1 MEPEEIMPVTQDMIE
16 KAKARMSADE
26 LERGRARIQ
35 KQNERLEKSGE
46 NDIPKLLTF
55 ITGESEEAGTLKF
68 SEMGDFHKKSLR
80 QTFEGDYMEAI
91 EMLVESGISTSIYL
105 TAYEDYLSIDLFPSP
120 FFEDP
125 AAPLPWHHVLIVDV
139 NPGKTYLREAELE
152 SAFDAAWE
160 KMRRYIEAQAEEEA
174 A

>member
-16 KAKARMSADE
+16 KAKAGMSAEE

-46 NDIPKLLTF
+46 KNIPKLLTF
-55 ITGESEEAGTLKF
+55 ITGESVEAWTLKF
-68 SEMGDFHKKSLR
+68 SAIGDFHKKSLR

-91 EMLVESGISTSIYL
+91 ELLVESGISTSIYL
-105 TAYEDYLSIDLFPSP
+105 TAYEDCLSVDLFPNP

-125 AAPLPWHHVLIVDV
+125 DAPLPWHHVPIADV
-139 NPGKTYLREAELE
+139 NLGKTYLREAELE
-152 SAFDAAWE
+152 DAFDAAWE
-160 KMRRYIEAQAEEEA
+160 KMRRYIEEQAQEEA